1 MPYITTI
8 VACFCMIT
16 LTYCIVQYLQFLKD
30 EKIKH
35 NNNVQKKIN
44 TLKMK
49 KKDNVFRHMAIEQIA
64 NQKLVY
70 DEKTGMYV
78 RRTQID

>member
-1 MPYITTI
+1 
-8 VACFCMIT
+8 
-16 LTYCIVQYLQFLKD
+16 
-30 EKIKH
+30 
-35 NNNVQKKIN
+35 
-44 TLKMK
+44 MK

>member
-1 MPYITTI
+1 
-8 VACFCMIT
+8 MIT
-16 LTYCIVQYLQFLKD
+16 LTCCIVQYLQFLKD
-30 EKIKH
+30 EKIKQ

-78 RRTQID
+78 RHTQID